1 MLEINRIKL
10 FQKFLECIQGNE
22 DLTNEECN
30 LIRIHGEEFDQWIE
44 YITDKEK
51 PQWNGNNWG
60 FILVGGQEFLVI
72 YLTLLMPSP
81 VP

>member
-51 PQWNGNNWG
+51 PQ
-60 FILVGGQEFLVI
+60 
-72 YLTLLMPSP
+72 
-81 VP
+81 